1 MPRSGRGENHCS
13 PGGETNT
20 RSGSVLPEAGL
31 RSAASSRTAGDAATS
46 GYSSSQKPAHYPTHV
61 TIHVQA
67 EKGGP
72 KLVRDYLSLS
82 FLKKDFYLLGGN
94 YLLSDNR
101 EGVMGGCADQKRPIR
116 WCCTARALYPQRA
129 CETRTLP
136 GAPASLPAPATVGGA
151 HAHLG

>member
-1 MPRSGRGENHCS
+1 MPSSGRGENHCS
-13 PGGETNT
+13 PAGETNT

-72 KLVRDYLSLS
+72 KLVRDYLLIIFQKNIICLS
-82 FLKKDFYLLGGN
+82 RSFFKKVFYLLGSN
-94 YLLSDNR
+94 YLLPDNR
-101 EGVMGGCADQKRPIR
+101 EGVMGWLCRPKEADQMVLYCACAVPA
-116 WCCTARALYPQRA
+116 ARM
-129 CETRTLP
+129 
-136 GAPASLPAPATVGGA
+136 
-151 HAHLG
+151 